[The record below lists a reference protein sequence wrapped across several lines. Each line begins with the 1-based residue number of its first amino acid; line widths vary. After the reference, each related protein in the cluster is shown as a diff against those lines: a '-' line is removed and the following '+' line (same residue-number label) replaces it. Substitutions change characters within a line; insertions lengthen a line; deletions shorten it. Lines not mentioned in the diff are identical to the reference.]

1 MGNRHYRLAGV
12 CAITALVLFLSNTSC
27 SSTSQPSTPPP
38 MQATLPAPEF
48 VSGTPGSVFINPK
61 SQAVEPASQIKV
73 SIEVVPAGWGI
84 SAVEVQ
90 VSFDPKRLEA
100 VSVKPGSALGANP
113 IEGTSKIDNAKGTI
127 IYALARQ
134 GETTAPGARGVL
146 ANLEFRGK
154 SGASGTTKIELTKVG
169 LSDEN
174 FQAIAG
180 VTSDGASIVF
190 P

>member
-27 SSTSQPSTPPP
+27 SNT
-38 MQATLPAPEF
+38 PAPEL
-48 VSGTPGSVFINPK
+48 VGGTPGSVFINPK

-134 GETTAPGARGVL
+134 GETTSPGARGVL
-146 ANLEFRGK
+146 ANIEFRGK
-154 SGASGTTKIELTKVG
+154 SGASGTTKIEIGRAHV
-169 LSDEN
+169 
-174 FQAIAG
+174 
-180 VTSDGASIVF
+180 
-190 P
+190 